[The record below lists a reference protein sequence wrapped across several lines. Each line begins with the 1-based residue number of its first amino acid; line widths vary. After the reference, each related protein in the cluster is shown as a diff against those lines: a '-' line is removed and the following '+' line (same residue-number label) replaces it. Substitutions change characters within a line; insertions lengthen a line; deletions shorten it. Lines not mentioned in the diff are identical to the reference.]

1 MDYLVSLNKM
11 QKLAVTSFGK
21 PILIF
26 AGAGSG
32 KTRVLTHKIAY
43 LVENMGMP
51 PENILAVTFTN
62 KAASEM
68 KNRVE
73 KLIDGFEISKINIGT
88 FHSICAL
95 FLRKNI
101 YLLDYKPGFTIYD
114 QDDST
119 KLVKNV
125 IKELDLDPKQ
135 YNHKNIAYLISNLKN
150 KMISSGDYERITSEY
165 REIKIAKIY
174 ELYQK
179 QIKANNAV
187 DFDDLLLLP
196 LEIFDKYPEKLIEY
210 QNKYQYVLVDEYQDT
225 NKPQFEFIYS
235 ITKSHGEICV
245 VGDDDQ
251 SIYGWRGADIQNILD
266 FEKSFENSKI
276 IKLEQNYRSTS
287 NILNA
292 AHSVVSK
299 NINRADKKIWT
310 ENDSGEL
317 IKIIECVDEIN
328 ESVQLLNNLKS
339 IKESNRNRFSDFAI
353 LYRTNSQSRLIE
365 DVLRRN
371 AIPYVIVGG
380 VKFYDRKEIKDVV
393 AYLRLIVNESDLIS
407 FERIINFPARGLGKT
422 TVKKIID
429 FSNKKSINVLK
440 SLENTEEISIGQKQ
454 KNSIKDFLKIIKKA
468 KKNIDMSQPIMIV
481 RDIIESINLKEYY
494 LNQATDDAFDRW
506 ANVNELLNSIEDY
519 SNRYPELGLVDF
531 LEEVSLLSDID
542 RWNDQSDAVTL
553 MTLHSAKG
561 LEFSNVFISGVEE
574 GLFPLS
580 ASIDDPEQLEEERRL
595 FYVGITR
602 AEKKV
607 LLSYANSRRR
617 FTGERIPNVRSRFI
631 NEIPEEYLDFNKK
644 ISFDKEISKTTFYK
658 EDKKESFCEGD
669 IVLHKVFGKGKIINI
684 QGMGDDAKITIV
696 FSGNQIKKFISK
708 YANLVRI

>member
-1 MDYLVSLNKM
+1 MDYLNNLNDM
-11 QKLAVTSFGK
+11 QNKAVTSFGK

-43 LVENMGMP
+43 LIDNMGMP

-68 KNRVE
+68 KSRVE

-101 YLLDYKPGFTIYD
+101 HLLDYKPGFTIYD

-125 IKELDLDPKQ
+125 IKGLDLDSKQ
-135 YNHKNIAYLISNLKN
+135 YNHKNISYLISNLKN
-150 KMISSGDYERITSEY
+150 KMISCNDYERITSEY
-165 REIKIAKIY
+165 REIKIATIY
-174 ELYQK
+174 EEYQK
-179 QIKANNAV
+179 QIKENNAV

-196 LEIFDKYPEKLIEY
+196 LEIFEKFPKKLVEY
-210 QNKYQYVLVDEYQDT
+210 QQKYQYVLVDEYQDT

-266 FEKSFENSKI
+266 FEKSFSDAQI

-310 ENDSGEL
+310 DNNSGDL
-317 IKIIECVDEIN
+317 IQVVECVDEMN
-328 ESVQLLNNLKS
+328 ESVQLLRNLKS
-339 IKESNRNRFSDFAI
+339 IKESNNNNFSDFAI
-353 LYRTNSQSRLIE
+353 LYRTNSQSRIIE

-380 VKFYDRKEIKDVV
+380 VKFYDRKEIKDVI
-393 AYLRLIVNESDLIS
+393 AYLRLIVNEFDLIS
-407 FERIINFPARGLGKT
+407 FERIINFPTRGIGKT

-429 FSNKKSINVLK
+429 LAQKKSVNVLELIK
-440 SLENTEEISIGQKQ
+440 NTDQINIGQKQ
-454 KNSIKDFLKIIKKA
+454 KNSIKNFIEIINNA
-468 KKNIDMSQPIMIV
+468 KLNISKCKPINIVKN
-481 RDIIESINLKEYY
+481 IIESISLKEYY
-494 LNQATDDAFDRW
+494 LEQATDEAFDRW
-506 ANVNELLNSIEDY
+506 ANVNELLNSIDDY
-519 SNRYPELGLVDF
+519 SNRYPELGLIEF

-561 LEFSNVFISGVEE
+561 LEFSNVFIAGVEE

-580 ASIDDPEQLEEERRL
+580 GSIDDPEQLEEERRL
-595 FYVGITR
+595 FYVGVTR

-607 LLSYANSRRR
+607 LLLYANSRRR
-617 FTGERIPNVRSRFI
+617 FSGERIPTVMSRFI
-631 NEIPEEYLDFNKK
+631 SEIPEEYLDNNKK
-644 ISFDKEISKTTFYK
+644 ITFKVNSEKDIYSKVN
-658 EDKKESFCEGD
+658 KKESFLKGD
-669 IVLHKVFGKGKIINI
+669 MILHKVFGRGKIINV
-684 QGMGDDAKITIV
+684 QGIGDEAKITII
-696 FSGNQIKKFISK
+696 FSGNQIKKFVSK
-708 YANLVRI
+708 YANLVRL